1 MTALIRYRIM
11 AYVVGVMLIVV
22 FVTIPFQSVE
32 KVVGPTHGALYIVY
46 LLTVVNML
54 IRYRLSFWMFAAM
67 VAAGFLPFL
76 SFIVERWVSRRL
88 ADYTDPVPGKPGA
101 TT

>member
-1 MTALIRYRIM
+1 MTPLIRYRVM

-22 FVTIPFQSVE
+22 FAMIPFQSVE
-32 KVVGPTHGALYIVY
+32 KVVGPTHGVLYILY
-46 LLTVVNML
+46 LLTVVNMF
-54 IRYRLSFWMFAAM
+54 IRYRLSLWMFAAM
-67 VAAGFLPFL
+67 VGAGFVPFL

-88 ADYTDPVPGKPGA
+88 ADYTHPVPGSPGA